1 MFLAT
6 CQLDSM
12 RTRIKLLTPVEDK
25 KTRVAL
31 SQVDKQ
37 IKSSRPSPGQKEAA
51 GAGQLKGTRINF
63 SSCVILYSDSNIV
76 GD

>member
-6 CQLDSM
+6 CQVDST

-37 IKSSRPSPGQKEAA
+37 IKSSGPREDQNEAA
-51 GAGQLKGTRINF
+51 GAEPIKR
-63 SSCVILYSDSNIV
+63 CKD
-76 GD
+76 

>member
-6 CQLDSM
+6 CQLDSA
-12 RTRIKLLTPVEDK
+12 RTKSKRLTSVEDK

-37 IKSSRPSPGQKEAA
+37 IKSSRLAQARMKLQGQA
-51 GAGQLKGTRINF
+51 N
-63 SSCVILYSDSNIV
+63 
-76 GD
+76 